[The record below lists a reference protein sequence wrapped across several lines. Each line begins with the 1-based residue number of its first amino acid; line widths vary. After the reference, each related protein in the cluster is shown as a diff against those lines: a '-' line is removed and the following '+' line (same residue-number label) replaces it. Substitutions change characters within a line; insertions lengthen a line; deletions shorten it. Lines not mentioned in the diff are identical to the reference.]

1 MSILCFIKGIF
12 RSILTFNVVSE
23 HDYIEIY
30 DNKDIQVLKC
40 ETCNHISVAFKGSDK
55 E

>member
-1 MSILCFIKGIF
+1 MRIICFLKGILE
-12 RSILTFNVVSE
+12 SLVHFNIISGHE
-23 HDYIEIY
+23 YQEIY

-40 ETCNHISVAFKGSDK
+40 TRCNHISLGFK